1 MKKAIWLALVSAGLL
16 LVGCGQQAETRTE
29 DQKEQAETERV
40 VIGSV
45 GSDAQIWK
53 FIADLDAT
61 REAGLTI
68 EVKEIDSGP
77 QLNTAT
83 VDGEVDVNAFQSLG
97 YLLSFNQ
104 DSETALVPIATTY
117 MEPMGIYSDKYEAL
131 SEVPEEATVALAD
144 NPANTARGLRLLEAA
159 GLITLS
165 ADFDNGTGTPSDVS
179 DNPKNLSFRLIDDTT
194 GPRILQDVD
203 LALISNTVAF
213 EGGLNVLTDSL
224 YKEEIDQN
232 TKTSINVLV
241 TTKDRQ
247 AEPALQK
254 LAALYHS
261 QAVKDYI
268 EENFG
273 GTKVAVQE
281 EIEPL
286 WQELQ

>member
-1 MKKAIWLALVSAGLL
+1 MKKAIWLTLVSAGLL
-16 LVGCGQQAETRTE
+16 LVGCGQQVETRAE
-29 DQKEQAETERV
+29 DQKKQGETEKV

-131 SEVPEEATVALAD
+131 SEVPEEATVAIAD
-144 NPANTARGLRLLEAA
+144 NPANTARGLRLLETA

-179 DNPKNLSFRLIDDTT
+179 DNPRNLSFRLIDDTT

-224 YKEEIDQN
+224 Y
-232 TKTSINVLV
+232 TKYENEHQCLSHDKRQTS
-241 TTKDRQ
+241 R
-247 AEPALQK
+247 AALQK

-261 QAVKDYI
+261 QAVKEYI

-273 GTKVAVQE
+273 GTKVDVQE

>member
-1 MKKAIWLALVSAGLL
+1 
-16 LVGCGQQAETRTE
+16 
-29 DQKEQAETERV
+29 
-40 VIGSV
+40 
-45 GSDAQIWK
+45 
-53 FIADLDAT
+53 
-61 REAGLTI
+61 
-68 EVKEIDSGP
+68 
-77 QLNTAT
+77 
-83 VDGEVDVNAFQSLG
+83 
-97 YLLSFNQ
+97 
-104 DSETALVPIATTY
+104 
-117 MEPMGIYSDKYEAL
+117 
-131 SEVPEEATVALAD
+131 
-144 NPANTARGLRLLEAA
+144 
-159 GLITLS
+159 
-165 ADFDNGTGTPSDVS
+165 
-179 DNPKNLSFRLIDDTT
+179 LIDDTT

-261 QAVKDYI
+261 QAVKEYI
-268 EENFG
+268 AENFG
-273 GTKVAVQE
+273 GTKVDVQE